1 MTTDDISQDIPEQ
14 RLAWDD
20 EYRCKGSLWGKTPL
34 EPTTQENPGIFLD
47 LGCGNG
53 KNLRDSSRS
62 KARIGL
68 DFSIQALRLCRKKPD
83 ISDAHFICA
92 DARFLPFKNSC
103 IHHIDA
109 HHILGHLL
117 YQDRTKA
124 ACEVTR
130 VLKPGGELLVTVFGT
145 GDFRSE
151 KGTMIEDGTYLR
163 GNNIITHYFS
173 KAETLTLFPEL
184 RLLYTRPCSWTMQ
197 VKNQNFMRFVWVLK
211 FLKPRDP

>member
-53 KNLRDSSRS
+53 KNLGWRS
-62 KARIGL
+62 KPIGL
-68 DFSIQALRLCRKKPD
+68 DFLIQPPFMRRSLTFQTLIARTPGFFHLNRAFT
-83 ISDAHFICA
+83 ISM
-92 DARFLPFKNSC
+92 
-103 IHHIDA
+103 HITFS
-109 HHILGHLL
+109 HLYRTELG
-117 YQDRTKA
+117 R
-124 ACEVTR
+124 EVTR
-130 VLKPGGELLVTVFGT
+130 VLKPGGEFWHRFGT